1 MSTTFPNTAVTAER
15 PASNDSE
22 LTWETRFR
30 SLVQRAQ
37 SQRKSIPWLVIWAW
51 LVYLLWQLLTKLILS
66 CVYFTLIADGAQQ
79 FIPVLGMKIY
89 RAIPIFSFL
98 ENYEATYRLT
108 LAHPASLLFMVFVW
122 IAWEKAL
129 AHWLPD
135 EVLQKYD
142 DGESKR
148 VKDFMTVLAV
158 VLLIGDAALFY
169 LSVCSVAWGATT
181 FSAAA
186 LLGTV
191 VYAALLVF
199 AVQQAR
205 CLRRRCLVLA
215 TESENES

>member
-1 MSTTFPNTAVTAER
+1 MSTLVSDNVADETGTSQDN
-15 PASNDSE
+15 PAPWSAKARTLVKKADSA
-22 LTWETRFR
+22 RR
-30 SLVQRAQ
+30 SLRW
-37 SQRKSIPWLVIWAW
+37 KLIWAW
-51 LVYLLWQLLTKLILS
+51 LVYLLWQILTKLILS

-122 IAWEKAL
+122 VAWEKAL

-142 DGESKR
+142 DGDSKR
-148 VKDFMTVLAV
+148 AKDVMTILAV
-158 VLLIGDAALFY
+158 VLLIGDMCLFY
-169 LSVCSVAWGATT
+169 LSVISVTWGATT
-181 FSAAA
+181 FSASA
-186 LLGTV
+186 LVGTL

-199 AVQQAR
+199 AVQQSR

-215 TESENES
+215 TESENQS